1 MHMFNSSDLSARKA
15 LNASRTANSPP
26 RIFLLRF
33 GHIATVAL
41 SRRVAACPK
50 LLRKIKRCAEAARGM
65 HNPLDGCSSGFLA
78 VPRRQHR
85 RRALSHAA
93 LDPPRCFCAAGFRRS
108 LDRPLLWRRRLPQ
121 RTVPTSGCCARLRSL
136 HVSTKRRAL
145 EETCAARATL
155 GSCRPHRQ
163 SAGRLD
169 VQVRGCCAFVRCSG
183 GSRRRIIS
191 DDYLFET
198 GDVSRRSAMPSS
210 AGAPSRAALAHAPIL
225 TPPSHSRTSLEP
237 CCTQAIPEQP
247 NRLWLLDV
255 GRQWPRPSLQR
266 SQRRQICIPV
276 ECDWALRLVCTAG
289 RGRPAPRLC
298 GS

>member
-1 MHMFNSSDLSARKA
+1 MREDRK
-15 LNASRTANSPP
+15 LLP
-26 RIFLLRF
+26 RICLLRF

-145 EETCAARATL
+145 EETCAARATRGL
-155 GSCRPHRQ
+155 RRRCQRSHSSQ
-163 SAGRLD
+163 SAQSAPLGLVPAWVWGEVRSVPPPSSSDGGGTGRSSSGRRRL
-169 VQVRGCCAFVRCSG
+169 GG
-183 GSRRRIIS
+183 GS
-191 DDYLFET
+191 
-198 GDVSRRSAMPSS
+198 
-210 AGAPSRAALAHAPIL
+210 
-225 TPPSHSRTSLEP
+225 
-237 CCTQAIPEQP
+237 
-247 NRLWLLDV
+247 
-255 GRQWPRPSLQR
+255 
-266 SQRRQICIPV
+266 
-276 ECDWALRLVCTAG
+276 TAG
-289 RGRPAPRLC
+289 GASAL
-298 GS
+298 